1 MRIKLCMYI
10 LYPLVPSIT
19 WVRLSVVLQHPGS
32 PILQAPVETTFPMSL
47 TARCGLVANWNRQ
60 WCIQFPDHILERE
73 GCPSSCTQNTDR
85 LGLSQHPRN
94 STTTRKKESG
104 SLSDL
109 KEQSC
114 LPLTIPKACFVW
126 SLSWLM
132 RTALSEREMVVS
144 EQWTWVEVSY
154 VLNEEKNAQLGWA

>member
-1 MRIKLCMYI
+1 MYVYFI
-10 LYPLVPSIT
+10 SLGTQYNMGEAVSCPPTS
-19 WVRLSVVLQHPGS
+19 RLTHSTGTCR
-32 PILQAPVETTFPMSL
+32 TTFPMSL

-114 LPLTIPKACFVW
+114 LPLTTPKACFVW

-154 VLNEEKNAQLGWA
+154 VLDEEKNAQLGWA